1 MKTSTTNPNPRKKL
15 RIAIEAQRIFRPQK
29 HGMDVVALEMIRQ
42 LQLIDTYNEYFILTK
57 KDEDICLTETSNFH
71 IVYIEGRSYPDWEQ
85 LSLAKWVRI
94 NKPDILHCTSNTAPL
109 KIRCPL
115 FLTLHDL
122 IFLEKNY
129 LLSRSGGSPY
139 QRFGN
144 FYRSLV
150 APRVARRAKLVFT
163 VSSYQ
168 KEQIKQKL
176 HLPDEKVKV
185 IYNGVSP
192 QFFEQAKPEI
202 KDVVR
207 QTYNLPNR
215 YIFFLGNTEP
225 RKNLLGV
232 LAAYAILLKKKGDD
246 APTLVIKGISEKYL
260 SKMLSSL
267 ELSDVATQITLV
279 GYIKSE
285 HFHVVYQM
293 AEMLLFPSYSEG
305 FGIPI
310 IEAMA
315 SRIPV
320 ITSNVTSMPEVA
332 GGAALLVAPSSPQN
346 IEDAMELLLSNSE
359 LRDTLVQKGYEHS
372 RGFTWQ
378 KVAEEVLNS
387 YLSFKFEQ
395 K

>member
-1 MKTSTTNPNPRKKL
+1 MKTSTTNPSRKL

-57 KDEDICLTETSNFH
+57 KDEDICLSETSNFH

-85 LSLAKWVRI
+85 ISLAKWVRI

-129 LLSRSGGSPY
+129 LLSKRGGSPY

-150 APRVARRAKLVFT
+150 VPRVARKAKLVFT
-163 VSSYQ
+163 VSNYQ

-176 HLPDEKVKV
+176 HLPDDKVKV

-192 QFFEQAKPEI
+192 QFFEQANSEL
-202 KDVVR
+202 KDIVR
-207 QTYNLPNR
+207 QAYQLPNR

-225 RKNLLGV
+225 RKNLSGV
-232 LAAYAILLKKKGDD
+232 LAAYSILLDRIGDD
-246 APTLVIKGISEKYL
+246 APSLVIKGISEKYL
-260 SKMLSSL
+260 GQVLSSL
-267 ELSDVATQITLV
+267 ELSPIAKRIVLV

-285 HFHVVYQM
+285 HLRVVYQM

-332 GGAALLVAPSSPQN
+332 GNAALLVTPSSPQN
-346 IEDAMELLLSNSE
+346 IEDAMELLLSNIQ
-359 LRDTLVQKGYEHS
+359 LRDTLVQKGYERS
-372 RGFTWQ
+372 KDFTWNG
-378 KVAEEVLNS
+378 VAEAVLS
-387 YLSFKFEQ
+387 CYLSHNFEQ